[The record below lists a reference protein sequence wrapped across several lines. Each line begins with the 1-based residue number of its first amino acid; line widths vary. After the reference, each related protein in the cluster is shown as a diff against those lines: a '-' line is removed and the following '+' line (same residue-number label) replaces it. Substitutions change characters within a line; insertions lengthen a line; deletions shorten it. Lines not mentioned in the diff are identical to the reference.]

1 MKVYPILLLAV
12 LIGIS
17 SCSSNSENEPTDE
30 FPTFEINDRIIQS
43 PEEVLG
49 EVEFIPLKIPEGTP
63 IQFFGF
69 DPNMAVS
76 EDRIF
81 LNTDP
86 YMNPSLHEFDLKG
99 NHIQSIAR
107 KDGGPNE
114 YESIDK
120 LGLNAEG
127 NLMVVSRASLLEFDE
142 KLDIQKRINLRQ
154 VGSYFLID
162 FHPLDEKKWLVAL
175 RGTDPE
181 EDGFFKNFAVFNS
194 DSLTY
199 DFLDLKSYPAS
210 GSGEAGSLVPYE
222 EGFLLNFGASDKIFY
237 YSKGDIQPILS
248 FNSGDRSMPHES
260 RLQPEDKADEELE
273 RMIATQTYDF
283 YFGNVEV
290 AGETINTQVF
300 GITPKPLSPSEL
312 EEMEEIPS
320 DFPVYELFFHP
331 KKQQIKASKIVP
343 GLGGFPFSDGEYFYR
358 LLYTETWNSM
368 LESKH
373 LGEKH
378 TQALQLASEQLA
390 DMEDPIVIR
399 YKIKWD

>member
-1 MKVYPILLLAV
+1 MKLSQAILLFALSS
-12 LIGIS
+12 LF
-17 SCSSNSENEPTDE
+17 SCSSDSEINNSEN
-30 FPTFEINDRIIQS
+30 FPSFEVNERIIQS
-43 PEEVLG
+43 PEQVLG

-63 IQFFGF
+63 IQYFGF
-69 DPNMAVS
+69 DPNMAIS

-86 YMNPSLHEFDLKG
+86 YMNPSIHEFDLEG
-99 NHIQSIAR
+99 NHVQSIAR
-107 KDGGPNE
+107 KGGGPNE

-120 LGLNAEG
+120 LGLTDDGRLA
-127 NLMVVSRASLLEFDE
+127 VISRASLLEFDE
-142 KLDIQKRINLRQ
+142 KLDIQNRINLRQ
-154 VGSYFLID
+154 VGSYFVID
-162 FHPLDEKKWLVAL
+162 FHPFEEKKWLVSL

-181 EDGFFKNFAVFNS
+181 EDGFFKNFAVFDR

-199 DFLDLKSYPAS
+199 EFLPLKSYPAS
-210 GSGEAGSLVPYE
+210 GSGEAGSIVPYE
-222 EGFLLNFGASDKIFY
+222 EGFLLNFGASDTIFY
-237 YSKGDIQPILS
+237 YSKGTIQPLLS
-248 FNSGDRSMPHES
+248 MNSGDRSMPEEN

-312 EEMEEIPS
+312 EEMEEIPA
-320 DFPVYELFFHP
+320 DFPVYEVFIHP

-343 GLGGFPFSDGEYFYR
+343 GLGGMPFSDGEYFYR
-358 LLYTETWNSM
+358 LLYTETWNQL
-368 LESKH
+368 LESGQ
-373 LGEKH
+373 LGEKN
-378 TQALQLASEQLA
+378 TQALQIASEQLI
-390 DMEDPIVIR
+390 DQEDPIVIR